1 MIATHNRRDVLAHTL
16 DQLPRAG
23 LPQHEYETIVVDN
36 ASRED
41 VAGVVARHANAVLV
55 RLRRNRG
62 SCAKAFGVDRARG
75 DYILFLDDDSFP
87 RPWMLPRMIA
97 RFAADARL
105 GAAGFTVHLPDGAQ
119 ECSALPH
126 VFVGCGVGFRT
137 AALRGVGGLDRSLFM
152 AAEEY
157 DVSFRLLRAGWRV
170 EVFGDLHVDHL
181 KSPQARRRERITE
194 LDVRNNLWLVDRYL
208 PEPYRSVYAR
218 DWEERYGW
226 LAERA
231 GHSAA
236 FARGRR
242 AGRRGA
248 AWRRRTWAGQ
258 RLDDASLEAVFAWR
272 RVEAAMRRL
281 YDGGV
286 RCVVLADASKN
297 LYTFYRGARMAGLR
311 VLAIADD
318 ALAAPGRRYRRVPVA
333 ATDDALAR
341 GPDAIVVSNTSYVHA
356 ARRVAALGARTA
368 LPVHS
373 WFPAPATTSSADPT
387 SGRHPVLAALPP
399 ATSSPAGA
407 GVSARCEAVGRRGLV
422 EFPVHK

>member
-1 MIATHNRRDVLAHTL
+1 MVATHNRRDVLAHML
-16 DQLPRAG
+16 AQLPSAG
-23 LPQHEYETIVVDN
+23 LPRHEFETLVVDN

-41 VAGVVARHANAVLV
+41 IAGVVAQHANARLV
-55 RLRRNRG
+55 RLRRNHG

-75 DYILFLDDDSFP
+75 AFVLFLDDDSFP
-87 RPWMLPRMIA
+87 RPGMLPRMLA
-97 RFAADARL
+97 HFAADVRL
-105 GAAGFTVHLPDGAQ
+105 GAAGCTVHLPDGSQ

-170 EVFGDLHVDHL
+170 EVFGDLEVEHL

-194 LDVRNNLWLVDRYL
+194 LDVRNNLWVVDRYL
-208 PEPYRSVYAR
+208 PQPYRAVYAR

-226 LAERA
+226 LAQRA

-248 AWRRRTWAGQ
+248 GRRRRTWAGQ
-258 RLDDASLEAVFAWR
+258 RLDAAALEAVFAWR
-272 RVEAAMRRL
+272 RIEVQMRRL
-281 YDGGV
+281 HEAGV
-286 RCVVLADASKN
+286 RHVVLADASKN
-297 LYTFYRGARMAGLR
+297 LYAFYRGARAAGMR
-311 VLAIADD
+311 ILAVADD
-318 ALAAPGRRYRRVPVA
+318 ALAAPERRYRRIPVTP
-333 ATDDALAR
+333 TDEALAR
-341 GPDAIVVSNTSYVHA
+341 GPEAIIVSNTSYVHA
-356 ARRVAALGARTA
+356 ARRAEALRLRTA

-373 WFPAPATTSSADPT
+373 WFPPPTRSASAALAAVGGDAGARAASSAMRAQAAPAQ
-387 SGRHPVLAALPP
+387 SGR
-399 ATSSPAGA
+399 AG
-407 GVSARCEAVGRRGLV
+407 GRGLV
-422 EFPVHK
+422 EMAVHK